1 MNIAF
6 FASSLLSAYWNG
18 AATYYRGIIK
28 ALHAN
33 GHRITFY
40 EPVAYDR
47 PQHRDIEPPSWCQV
61 VVYDGTEEAAW
72 RQIEAA
78 RGADMIVKASGVGIF
93 DELLESAVL
102 TLKTPSNLVIF
113 WDVDAPATLDRIES
127 DPADAF
133 HKCIPQYDFILTY
146 GGGFPVVR
154 AYESHGAKLCVPIY
168 NALDP

>member
-1 MNIAF
+1 MRTSRGRTAPHLRRSKRVNIAF

-28 ALHAN
+28 ALHAH

-47 PQHRDIEPPSWCQV
+47 PQHRDMEPPSWCHV

-78 RGADMIVKASGVGIF
+78 RDADMIVKASGVGIF
-93 DELLESAVL
+93 
-102 TLKTPSNLVIF
+102 
-113 WDVDAPATLDRIES
+113 
-127 DPADAF
+127 
-133 HKCIPQYDFILTY
+133 
-146 GGGFPVVR
+146 
-154 AYESHGAKLCVPIY
+154 
-168 NALDP
+168 